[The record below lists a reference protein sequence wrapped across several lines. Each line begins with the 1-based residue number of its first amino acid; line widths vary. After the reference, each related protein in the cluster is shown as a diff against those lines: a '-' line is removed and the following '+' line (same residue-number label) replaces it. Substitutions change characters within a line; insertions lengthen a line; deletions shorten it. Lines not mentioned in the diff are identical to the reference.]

1 MLHQF
6 FLHYIIHNCL
16 ILCKCLQKPWT
27 EKCWLHFIAFYQ
39 HNYIFFLYKESAF
52 LCLNIFLELWIN
64 LVKILSPY
72 DRNTFADIHT
82 KSWNQDNPMWTN
94 SKNGDVSVGLSLLPR
109 SLESQYYKNLLARA
123 KKHSNFTRQGHR
135 DSEITMIYMG
145 GSNYLPFRKT
155 KQWLLK

>member
-1 MLHQF
+1 MSTKTMNWKMLIIF
-6 FLHYIIHNCL
+6 YCFLST
-16 ILCKCLQKPWT
+16 Q
-27 EKCWLHFIAFYQ
+27 LH
-39 HNYIFFLYKESAF
+39 FFLYKESAF

-72 DRNTFADIHT
+72 DRNTFAYIHT

-145 GSNYLPFRKT
+145 SSNYLPFRKT